1 MGFRI
6 ETDSMGEVKVLAK
19 AYWGAQTQRSLQNF
33 KIGQEHFSL
42 DFIHA
47 YALVKQAAAQVNA
60 DLGELDAK
68 VAAWIKQAAQ
78 EIIDGR
84 HDDQFPLVI
93 WQTGSGTQT
102 NMNLNE
108 VIANRAIEIAGGKI
122 GSKKPVHPNDH
133 VNKSQSTNDTFP
145 TAMHVAAVLSIHQ
158 KLLPAIDQLIK
169 TFDEKAKTFHHVVKM
184 GRTHLQ
190 DATPITLGQEIGA
203 WSAQLRDAKE
213 AIEAVGPKICELAAG
228 GTAVGTGL
236 NAHPEY
242 AVKIAKH
249 LARLTGYSFTSA
261 KNKFAAL
268 ASHDALVSLSGALSV
283 LACALMKIAN
293 DVRWLASGPRG
304 GLGELMIAENEPGS
318 SIMPG
323 KVNPTQSEAATMVCC
338 QVIGNH
344 TTVMMAGSQGNF
356 QLNVYKPVI
365 IYNVLQS
372 IRILADVLVSFDEHC
387 ARSIEPNLNRLKEL
401 KDKSLMLVTALAPY
415 IGYDQAA
422 HAAKKAHQE
431 NSTLKEAVLSMG
443 LMTSEEFDE
452 RVKPESMVGN

>member
-6 ETDSMGEVKVLAK
+6 ETDSMGEVKVWSK
-19 AYWGAQTQRSLQNF
+19 VYWGAQTQRSLGNF
-33 KIGQEHFSL
+33 KIGQERFSL

-47 YALVKQAAAQVNA
+47 YALVKQAAAYVNA
-60 DLGELDAK
+60 KLGELDVQ
-68 VAAWIKQAAQ
+68 VANLIEQAAQ
-78 EIIDGR
+78 EVIDGL
-84 HDDQFPLVI
+84 HDDQFPLSI

-108 VIANRAIEIAGGKI
+108 VISNRAIEIAGGEI

-133 VNKSQSTNDTFP
+133 VNKGQSTNDTFP
-145 TAMHVAAVLSIHQ
+145 TAMHVAVVLAVHQ
-158 KLLPAIDQLIK
+158 KLFPAIDQLSK
-169 TFDEKAKTFHHVVKM
+169 TLDKKAKAFQNVVKM

-190 DATPITLGQEIGA
+190 DATPITLGQEVGA
-203 WSAQLRDAKE
+203 WVAQLHDAKE
-213 AIEAVGPKICELAAG
+213 LIETVGPKICELAAG

-236 NAHPEY
+236 NTHPDY
-242 AVKIAKH
+242 ADKIAQH
-249 LARLTGYSFTSA
+249 LAKVTGYRFTSA

-268 ASHDALVSLSGALSV
+268 ASHEGLVSLSGALSV

-304 GLGELMIAENEPGS
+304 GFGELTIAENEPGS

-323 KVNPTQSEAATMVCC
+323 KINPTQSEAATMVCC
-338 QVIGNH
+338 QVMGNH

-372 IRILADVLVSFDEHC
+372 IQILADVLISFDENC
-387 ARSIEPNLNRLKEL
+387 ARSIEPNLNRLEEL
-401 KDKSLMLVTALAPY
+401 KGKSLMLVTALTPH

-422 HAAKKAHQE
+422 HVAKKAHCE
-431 NSTLKEAVLSMG
+431 NTTLKEAVLSMG

-452 RVKPESMVGN
+452 RVKPENMVG